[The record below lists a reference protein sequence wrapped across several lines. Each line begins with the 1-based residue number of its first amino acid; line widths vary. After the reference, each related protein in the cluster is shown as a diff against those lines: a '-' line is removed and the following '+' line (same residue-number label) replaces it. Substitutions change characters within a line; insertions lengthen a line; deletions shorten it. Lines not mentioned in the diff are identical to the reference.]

1 MIRAALLAG
10 FSALIAAPAVSAAPV
25 TLEMAVQR
33 ALGNSPSVSQAEA
46 GVEHSLA
53 GVDAARAGQGATL
66 GVQAQIGVSHTDFTN
81 DTISQEPAQI
91 GIQAEWPVWTS
102 GANLARVRAAGLT
115 SDAAKSSLNSVREQV
130 ALQAVEAFS
139 NAWLAEQ
146 VIRVGESRVETLRM
160 RLEETNSRFEQGLV
174 TRTDTALNEARLA
187 TAKAE
192 QAANYAQLAVAMAKL
207 ERFTGLQDMELLS
220 PLAGAV
226 QIVPDSYEVALE
238 DMLQVHPA
246 LKAANDMVEA
256 ADFKLREVQGRFG
269 PKVSVKA
276 RAFTGEDT
284 YFFFPDPITEVGAFV
299 TFEMPLYT
307 SGLKEAGARE
317 ALAGRAQA
325 TARAREVRL
334 TLTESLAGIWGDLA
348 ARRLAVNAARQ
359 AEQAAALAAEG
370 AQKEFDAGLRTL
382 VDSLDAEDEYRQAQT
397 ERLRSETNLL
407 VAKARLLSLMSS
419 LEAEFRN

>member
-238 DMLQVHPA
+238 DMLQTHPA
-246 LKAANDMVEA
+246 IKAANDMVEA

-348 ARRLAVNAARQ
+348 ARRLAVDAARQ